1 MLNMADEDL
10 IYRMTKAVYGRLG
23 AGADARLVEDLV
35 TDLYGIAR
43 SGQDA
48 AAPKAGG
55 GGASGARLIVTAFG
69 ANRPGV
75 VAVVA
80 STLADAGYNIAD
92 MNQTV
97 VEGKFAMVL
106 LAEAEEGASDLGSL
120 KDRLNGAAERLGV
133 RIYTQREDLFQSMHR
148 V

>member
-1 MLNMADEDL
+1 MADEDL

-23 AGADARLVEDLV
+23 TGADARLVEDLV

-43 SGQDA
+43 GGRE
-48 AAPKAGG
+48 AAPQAESINSS
-55 GGASGARLIVTAFG
+55 AAGARLIVTAFG

-120 KDRLNGAAERLGV
+120 NDRLNGAAERLGV
-133 RIYTQREDLFQSMHR
+133 RIYAQREDLFQSMHR